1 MQEFRLYFP
10 SFQATQLVCG
20 VNTSYSHEIDKLRKF
35 GLNYVIPHFRRT
47 TLTKYPFKITF
58 TFFSISDQDSISTLT
73 IASFII
79 HLLESNS
86 VIQSSDYRVTP
97 QIVVNMKKIK
107 NSKDEGC
114 HILIEKYHK
123 SKD

>member
-86 VIQSSDYRVTP
+86 VIQSSDYRVIP
-97 QIVVNMKKIK
+97 QIEIKTEKIQGFEK
-107 NSKDEGC
+107 EGC
-114 HILIEKYHK
+114 KITIEPLNPKP
-123 SKD
+123 